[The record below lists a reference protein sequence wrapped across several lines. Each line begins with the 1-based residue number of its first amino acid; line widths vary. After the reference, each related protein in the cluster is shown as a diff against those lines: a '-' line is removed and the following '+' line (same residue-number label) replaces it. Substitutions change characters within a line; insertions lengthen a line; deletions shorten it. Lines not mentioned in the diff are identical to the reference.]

1 MFRRVIHVL
10 RSLAGNG
17 HPDDLCA
24 LIDATR
30 EPSAWCR
37 ACGCWNGHAHPD
49 CWGAEPTPYPLTRA
63 ALANLRDTLADWAAE
78 VEALADVELAEMTR
92 EGL

>member
-17 HPDDLCA
+17 RPDDLCA

-30 EPSAWCR
+30 EPLTA
-37 ACGCWNGHAHPD
+37 NPGHAEAAAAF
-49 CWGAEPTPYPLTRA
+49 AECDALWDQPLTRA
-63 ALANLRDTLADWAAE
+63 ALANLRDTLADWHDE
-78 VEALADVELAEMTR
+78 VWALADVELAEMTR